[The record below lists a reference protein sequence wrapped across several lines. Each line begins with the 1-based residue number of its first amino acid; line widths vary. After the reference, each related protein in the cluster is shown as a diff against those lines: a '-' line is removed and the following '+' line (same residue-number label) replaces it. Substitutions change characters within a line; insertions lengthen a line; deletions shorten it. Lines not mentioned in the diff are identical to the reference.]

1 MQKTLQAIS
10 PLGILDSTRPNTSNN
25 KNNRELNKFC
35 DRYNNKNSIRECRT
49 NEQGVSKSTL
59 TNSMLDR
66 SKWVAML
73 KQGGQIVSIKSI
85 MKVEENREREDEK
98 M

>member
-10 PLGILDSTRPNTSNN
+10 PLGILDSTRPNISNN

-73 KQGGQIVSIKSI
+73 KQGGQMFVSIKA
-85 MKVEENREREDEK
+85 
-98 M
+98 

>member
-10 PLGILDSTRPNTSNN
+10 PLGILDSTRPNIFNN
-25 KNNRELNKFC
+25 KNNGQLNKFC
-35 DRYNNKNSIRECRT
+35 DRYDNKNSIRECRT